1 MQCSFLIDS
10 MKYLLTLLLF
20 VSLNVF
26 SEISEEWFLIDKED
40 NGQEIYFNLE
50 SVEIDETKRRFWVL
64 TNLSDD
70 VPKYSQK
77 SYNSYQEIDCKK
89 KTMLILQATFFS
101 ERDLKGENLNTE
113 TDYKSIYIAPNT
125 INDGKQRLV
134 CKVNK

>member
-1 MQCSFLIDS
+1 

-20 VSLNVF
+20 VSLNIF
-26 SEISEEWFLIDKED
+26 ADIFDGYFMLDKNPD
-40 NGQEIYFNLE
+40 GQEIYLTTR
-50 SVEIDETKRRFWVL
+50 VEEDGTKRRYWVIV
-64 TNLSDD
+64 NMPSDM
-70 VPKYSQK
+70 PYSK
-77 SYNSYQEIDCKK
+77 SYRAYEEIDCKK